1 MPHDGTT
8 LLCHIWR
15 MAFQKPGKQE
25 GTSEQ
30 CELCLNRQV
39 DSTAKMLSTPTSP
52 KGQGASAW
60 SGCLSKTSWKQRQH
74 SPLVKENDSG

>member
-74 SPLVKENDSG
+74 SPLVKEK